1 MITPMD
7 DGTLASLRT
16 LLRAKMKRRDR
27 LRAMLALIG
36 ADGVVALVLDMTGKH
51 GITRAI
57 DRANL
62 PILATMALIEG
73 KPCTAPERKIC
84 GARTRTGAPCK
95 RKPVPG
101 KKRCR
106 NHGGLNRSDRT
117 PQGRINAGKGLRE
130 WHAARRAAKAAQS
143 R

>member
-1 MITPMD
+1 MTD
-7 DGTLASLRT
+7 DQRDR
-16 LLRAKMKRRDR
+16 LRALLSGKMKRRDR
-27 LRAMLALIG
+27 LQAMTALLG
-36 ADGVVALVLDMTGKH
+36 ADGVVALVLDMAGKH

-73 KPCTAPERKIC
+73 KPCTEPERITC

-95 RKPVPG
+95 RKPIAG

-117 PQGRINAGKGLRE
+117 QQGRINAGKGLRE

>member
-1 MITPMD
+1 MD
-7 DGTLASLRT
+7 ADPLLA
-16 LLRAKMKRRDR
+16 LLRAKLNRRDR
-27 LRAMLALIG
+27 LQAMIALLG
-36 ADGVVALVLDMTGKH
+36 ADGVIGLVMDAAEKW
-51 GITRAI
+51 GIEGAI
-57 DRANL
+57 DRYRL
-62 PILATMALIEG
+62 PLLATIALLQG
-73 KPCTAPERKIC
+73 KPYTEPERLTC
-84 GARTRTGAPCK
+84 HAQTRTGAPCK

-101 KKRCR
+101 KKRCP

>member
-1 MITPMD
+1 MTD
-7 DGTLASLRT
+7 DQRER
-16 LLRAKMKRRDR
+16 LRALLSGKMKRRDR
-27 LRAMLALIG
+27 LQAMTALLG
-36 ADGVVALVLDMTGKH
+36 ADGVVALVLDMAGKH

-73 KPCTAPERKIC
+73 KPCTEPERITC
-84 GARTRTGAPCK
+84 SARTRTGAPCK
-95 RKPVPG
+95 RKPVTG

>member
-1 MITPMD
+1 MD
-7 DGTLASLRT
+7 ADPLRE

-27 LRAMLALIG
+27 LQAMIALLS
-36 ADGVVALVLDMTGKH
+36 ADGVVALVLDTAEKH
-51 GITRAI
+51 GIERAI
-57 DRANL
+57 DRHRL
-62 PILATMALIEG
+62 PLLATMALLQG
-73 KPCTAPERKIC
+73 KPYTEPERPTC
-84 GARTRTGAPCK
+84 GARTRRTGAPCK

-130 WHAARRAAKAAQS
+130 WHAARRAAKAAES